1 MQNTA
6 WRPNRNVVRQDLCR
20 ILLVLKPRPMKRLV
34 ASMMLMATSCVGV
47 FGQECS
53 QNVNIP
59 DMVGWP
65 FVWFFDVAE
74 ASPGQ
79 VIQDANSEI
88 DHLFVNMEHS
98 YMGDLTITFICP
110 SGQSVVVQELAGG
123 GAFLGE
129 PIDNDG
135 ESCAGVGY
143 DYFWSPNA
151 TNGTWAESNTSGNTT
166 LPSGTYESVQ
176 SIENLNGCVVEGSWQ
191 IQIMDSYGGDNGHLF
206 EYGVTLTVVGCT
218 DPAACNFDAAA
229 TEDDG
234 SCAELDACGVCG
246 GSCTSDINNNGVD
259 DEEEVP
265 GCTYAFAENY
275 NPDATDDD
283 GTCLLPNGE
292 GCNTTCLE
300 GTVYDEALEGCVP
313 EVQPCGFA
321 SDLDNDGAVGAS
333 DLLSLLTE
341 YGLGIVDV
349 DSDGVCDEID
359 DCVGAYDECG
369 VCNGPGALYECG
381 CEECVEYV
389 DCGDP
394 VSYQGYDYATVL
406 IGEQCWFAENLRS
419 ENYLNGDAIPS
430 GLSDNGWAFTIS
442 GAVAVY
448 GEDAGCNDDSP
459 DIDACDPA
467 QSLNEYGRLYN
478 WYAVDDVRGLCP
490 NGWHVPTDAEW
501 TLMTNFLGDAYTAG
515 PQMKTDYGWYEGGN
529 GTNSSG
535 FSALPGGHRTDGGY
549 FNSAGIGGSWW
560 SSTLDG
566 FYATPDGY
574 AWARGL
580 SAAYNTLV
588 RGNYGA
594 YTNSGYSV
602 RCLRDA
608 E

>member
-1 MQNTA
+1 
-6 WRPNRNVVRQDLCR
+6 
-20 ILLVLKPRPMKRLV
+20 MKRLV
-34 ASMMLMATSCVGV
+34 ALIMLLAHSC
-47 FGQECS
+47 FCALAQDCS
-53 QNVNIP
+53 QGSNIP
-59 DMVGWP
+59 DVPGLVFEWS
-65 FVWFFDVAE
+65 FDVAE

-79 VIQDANSEI
+79 VIQDANNEI

-98 YMGDLTITFICP
+98 FMGDLTITFICP

-151 TNGTWAESNTSGNTT
+151 TNGTWAESNTPAGIA
-166 LPSGTYESVQ
+166 LPSGTYESAE

-206 EYGVTLTVVGCT
+206 EYGVTLTNVVLGCT
-218 DPAACNFDAAA
+218 APAACNFDPDA

-292 GCNTTCLE
+292 GCNTTCLD

-321 SDLDNDGAVGAS
+321 SDLDNDGAVGSS

-341 YGLGIVDV
+341 YGLGIVDE

-430 GLSDNGWAFTIS
+430 GLSDSDWVSTTSSTS

-448 GEDAGCNDDSP
+448 GEDAGCEDVSP

-467 QSLNEYGRLYN
+467 QSLSEYGRLYN

-490 NGWHVPTDAEW
+490 NGWHVPTDEEW
-501 TLMTNFLGDAYTAG
+501 TVMTDHLGGSLVAG
-515 PQMKTDYGWYEGGN
+515 GYMRTDYGWHNYIIGVD

-535 FSALPGGHRTDGGY
+535 FSGLPGGKRDPTAY
-549 FNSAGIGGSWW
+549 FNDAGINGEWW
-560 SSTLDG
+560 SSSPSSYGNGTSYLRSLSYNSEIVLRAG
-566 FYATPDGY
+566 GSPTA
-574 AWARGL
+574 GL
-580 SAAYNTLV
+580 
-588 RGNYGA
+588 
-594 YTNSGYSV
+594 SV

>member
-1 MQNTA
+1 
-6 WRPNRNVVRQDLCR
+6 
-20 ILLVLKPRPMKRLV
+20 MKRLV
-34 ASMMLMATSCVGV
+34 ALMMLLATSCVGV

-59 DMVGWP
+59 DMVGFP

-129 PIDNDG
+129 PLDNDG

-206 EYGVTLTVVGCT
+206 EYGVTLTVGGCT
-218 DPAACNFDAAA
+218 DAAACNFDPAA

-321 SDLDNDGAVGAS
+321 SDLDNDGAVGSS

-341 YGLGIVDV
+341 YGLGIVDE
-349 DSDGVCDEID
+349 DSDGICDEID

-389 DCGDP
+389 DCDDP

-430 GLSDNGWAFTIS
+430 GLSDSEWVSTTSTTS

-448 GEDAGCNDDSP
+448 GEDAGCEDVSP

-467 QSLNEYGRLYN
+467 QSLSEYGRLYN

-490 NGWHVPTDAEW
+490 NGWHVPTDEEW
-501 TLMTNFLGDAYTAG
+501 TVMTDHLGGSLVAG
-515 PQMKTDYGWYEGGN
+515 GYMRTDYGWHNYIIGVD

-535 FSALPGGHRTDGGY
+535 FSGLPGGRRDPTAY
-549 FNSAGIGGSWW
+549 FNDAGIIGKWW
-560 SSTLDG
+560 SSSPSSYGNGTNAYLRSLS
-566 FYATPDGY
+566 YNSEIVQ
-574 AWARGL
+574 RGG
-580 SAAYNTLV
+580 
-588 RGNYGA
+588 GNPTEGL
-594 YTNSGYSV
+594 SV